1 MFYSHVICLGTKI
14 IAYTFYQL
22 SWFYS
27 HVICLGTKMCR
38 IDCVHNRMFYSH
50 VICLGTKIGYERYK
64 GRICFTVT

>member
-1 MFYSHVICLGTKI
+1 MFYSHVICLGTKMCRI
-14 IAYTFYQL
+14 DCVHNRM
-22 SWFYS
+22 FYS